1 MENRLTFL
9 EQQAQHRLDDSTLT
23 APPDVNE
30 PPETLTGM
38 TLDSRPSTPLPTTV
52 QLPVFMTPGQG
63 GRDAFPNLQANQSL
77 LGVSGLANLL
87 DASVST
93 VADTTGTD
101 AEVDVLG
108 DLVIDENQPQ
118 SQ

>member
-9 EQQAQHRLDDSTLT
+9 EQQQQHRLNDSTLT
-23 APPDVNE
+23 APPDANE

-38 TLDSRPSTPLPTTV
+38 TLDPRPSTPLLTRLQT
-52 QLPVFMTPGQG
+52 PVFTTPGQG
-63 GRDAFPNLQANQSL
+63 GNGAFPNLQADQSL
-77 LGVSGLANLL
+77 LGLSGLADVLN
-87 DASVST
+87 ASVAT
-93 VADTTGTD
+93 VVNTTGTD

-108 DLVIDENQPQ
+108 DLIIDESR